1 MEIIDALN
9 KDKSKFIRN
18 LKKMM
23 KQKVARLKD
32 KSYHPSE
39 ENFTTRQPAT
49 FLRNWSNSYPVVK
62 VLGSLQIR

>member
-9 KDKSKFIRN
+9 NDKSNVIRN
-18 LKKMM
+18 LKKTM

-39 ENFTTRQPAT
+39 ENFTTTTTCQL
-49 FLRNWSNSYPVVK
+49 F
-62 VLGSLQIR
+62 

>member
-9 KDKSKFIRN
+9 KDKSNVIRN

-32 KSYHPSE
+32 KSYYPSE
-39 ENFTTRQPAT
+39 ENFTTMTICQL
-49 FLRNWSNSYPVVK
+49 F
-62 VLGSLQIR
+62 